1 MIPDDS
7 WRFWIDRGGTFTD
20 IIARD
25 PNGSV
30 RTAKLLSEHPEQYDD
45 AVVAGVRRLM
55 GLAADAAIPA
65 RSIASVKLGTTVAT
79 NALLERRGAPTAFV
93 TTAGFGDSLIIGDQS
108 RPDIFALE
116 IVRPA
121 PLYTQVIEIAGRLD
135 AEGREVTPLDRDAAA
150 RAFDDARNAGC
161 EAAAICL
168 MHACQN
174 PAHEEALAAIADAA
188 GFAYVAVS
196 SRVDPLIKLAP
207 RARTTLA
214 DAYLTPILRHYVAG
228 LSAALGGAPLYLMTS
243 AGGLMAANAATGRD
257 VLLSGPAAG
266 VVGMAKTAAR
276 AGVRR
281 VLGFD
286 MGGTSTDVSRFDGD
300 HYERS
305 AHSVV
310 GGWRVRAPM
319 LAVHT
324 VAAGG
329 GSILHVDG
337 ERAQVGPRSAGADP
351 GPAAYGLGGPVTVT
365 DANLVLGRLD
375 ARFFP
380 AVFGPDGDRPLN
392 PEASRRKL
400 AQLAFR
406 MGAGG
411 LEAAAEGFIA
421 VAIENM
427 AQAVKRISTA
437 QGYDPS
443 DYALA
448 SFGGAGGQLACR
460 VADALDIRA
469 VLIHPMASVQ
479 SALGVALADLRMVRE
494 STLAGTLDAAG
505 AARARARADALEGEL
520 RDALVDQGADHAA
533 VRRQSRARLRY
544 EGTDAALTV
553 PLAAPEAMRQAFENA
568 HRRLFGF
575 VEDSRI
581 AIDSIVVEVDAPSPG
596 ADELRF
602 DAPKRRG
609 GPAPFDLSQRYEDG
623 ALTPCPVYRLQ
634 DVAAGGVVHGPALI
648 VEPHSQIV
656 VDRGWRAAR
665 QEDGMLVLRRLET
678 KTAPAGDGAVDPVR
692 LELFNR
698 RFMAVAEDMGA
709 ALERT
714 AKSVN
719 MKERL
724 DFSCAVFDREGGL
737 VANAPHMPVH
747 LGSMGASVRAA
758 LDAFPDLR
766 GGEAVVV
773 NAPAAGGTHLPD
785 VTVVAPVTEPG
796 GERLFFTAARGHH
809 ADIGGAEPGSMPPF
823 SRQLSE
829 EGVVIA
835 PMKLLEGGVFQ
846 EAAVRAALASG
857 PYPARNPN
865 QNIADLKAQLAA
877 CTRGAQGLL
886 RLVADHGREV
896 VVQYL
901 GHVQDNAEEAVRR
914 AIARLTDGAACVAMD
929 GGAEIRVSV
938 RVDHARRSAV
948 IDFAGTS
955 AQQDT
960 NFNAPA
966 AIARAAALYVFRVL
980 TGDDIP
986 LNDGGLKPLE
996 IRTPAGS
1003 LLDPGPEAAVVAG
1016 NVETSQHVVDA
1027 LFLATGAL
1035 AAAQGTM
1042 NNLTFGDAARQYY
1055 ETIAGGAPAGPA
1067 ASGADAVHTHM
1078 TNSRLTDPEVLE
1090 ARFPVRVEAF
1100 GVRQGSGGAGARP
1113 GGDGVRR
1120 RLRFLAPMSVALLST
1135 RRDAGAPGLAGGQ
1148 PGAPGAQTLER
1159 ADGGREALAGR
1170 FRVTVEAG
1178 DVIEI
1183 LTPGAGGWGAEG
1195 EPATPSP
1202 ARGPHMR

>member
-1 MIPDDS
+1 MFPEDP

-25 PNGSV
+25 PRGAV
-30 RTAKLLSEHPEQYDD
+30 KTAKLLSEHREQYDD
-45 AVVAGVRRLM
+45 AVVAGLRRLL
-55 GLAADAAIPA
+55 GLHGDAPIPNGA
-65 RSIASVKLGTTVAT
+65 IASVKLGTTVAT
-79 NALLERRGAPTAFV
+79 NALLERRGAATAFI
-93 TTAGFGDSLIIGDQS
+93 TTEGFADSLIIGDQS

-116 IVRPA
+116 IARPA
-121 PLYTQVIEIAGRLD
+121 PLYAHVIETAGRLD
-135 AEGREVTPLDRDAAA
+135 AAGREVAPLDRDAAA
-150 RAFDDARNAGC
+150 RAFADARAAGC

-174 PAHEEALAAIADAA
+174 PAHEDALADIARAA
-188 GFAYVAVS
+188 GFSYVAVS
-196 SRVDPLIKLAP
+196 SRIDPLIKLTP

-214 DAYLTPILRHYVAG
+214 DAYLTPILRQYVAG
-228 LSAALGGAPLYLMTS
+228 LSAALGAAPLYLMTS
-243 AGGLMAANAATGRD
+243 AGGLMAAEAVTGRD

-305 AHSVV
+305 AETVV

-329 GSILHVDG
+329 GSVLHVDG

-392 PEASRRKL
+392 PDASRRKL

-406 MGAGG
+406 MGARG

-421 VAIENM
+421 VAVENM

-469 VLIHPMASVQ
+469 VLIHPLASVQ
-479 SALGVALADLRMVRE
+479 SALGVALADLRIVKEAAVARP
-494 STLAGTLDAAG
+494 LNDAGVADV
-505 AARARARADALEGEL
+505 RARAEALEDEL
-520 RDALVDQGADHAA
+520 RDALIAQGAERAA
-533 VRRQSRARLRY
+533 IRRQSRVRVKYDGA
-544 EGTDAALTV
+544 DAALTI
-553 PLAAPEAMRQAFENA
+553 AFGAPDAMRHAFENA

-575 VEDSRI
+575 VEDNTIHIESLL
-581 AIDSIVVEVDAPSPG
+581 VEAEAPAPG
-596 ADELRF
+596 ADDLRF
-602 DAPKRRG
+602 DAPDKRG
-609 GPAPFDLSQRYEDG
+609 GPAPFELSHRFENG
-623 ALTPCPVYRLQ
+623 ALTPCPVYRLE

-678 KTAPAGDGAVDPVR
+678 QSAPTGDGAVDPVR

-724 DFSCAVFDREGGL
+724 DFSCAVFDSAGGL

-758 LDAFPDLR
+758 LEAFADLR
-766 GGEAVVV
+766 SGEAVVV

-796 GERLFFTAARGHH
+796 GARLFFTAARGHH

-823 SRQLSE
+823 STRLSE

-846 EAAVRAALASG
+846 EAAVRAALARG
-857 PYPARNPN
+857 PYPARNPD

-886 RLVADHGREV
+886 RLVADHGRDV
-896 VVQYL
+896 VTQYL

-914 AIARLTDGAACVAMD
+914 AIARLADGEARVAMD
-929 GGAEIRVSV
+929 GGAEICVAV

-955 AQQDT
+955 PQQAG

-980 TGDDIP
+980 TGEDIP

-1003 LLDPGPEAAVVAG
+1003 LLDPGPDAAVVAG

-1027 LFLATGAL
+1027 LFLATRAL

-1042 NNLTFGDAARQYY
+1042 NNLTFGDATRQYY
-1055 ETIAGGAPAGPA
+1055 ETIAGGAPAGPHA
-1067 ASGADAVHTHM
+1067 AGADAVHTHM

-1100 GVRQGSGGAGARP
+1100 GVRRGSGGAGARR

-1120 RLRFLAPMSVALLST
+1120 RIRFLAPLSVALLST
-1135 RRDAGAPGLAGGQ
+1135 RREMGPPGLAGGG
-1148 PGAPGAQTLER
+1148 PGAPGTQTLER
-1159 ADGGREALAGR
+1159 ATGVRETLEGR
-1170 FRVTVEAG
+1170 FRVTVAAG
-1178 DVIEI
+1178 DVLEI
-1183 LTPGAGGWGAEG
+1183 LTPGAGGWGAAG
-1195 EPATPSP
+1195 D
-1202 ARGPHMR
+1202 GG